1 MDSLETLRFPI
12 GRWQPVANP
21 TPEQCNEWIDRIEQ
35 APSELRAA
43 VAGISAAE
51 LATPYRPDG
60 WTLRQVVHHLPD
72 SHMNAYIRFRMALT
86 EDEPTVKPYDEK
98 GWAELPDG
106 KSAPI
111 DLSLDLFEQIHNR
124 LVILLRSL
132 DSEAMN
138 RRFIHPEDGILT
150 IAETVG
156 VYAWHGDHHIAH
168 IRSAR

>member
-12 GRWQPVANP
+12 GRWQPIADP
-21 TPEQCNEWIDRIEQ
+21 APEQYREWIDRIEQ
-35 APSELRAA
+35 APIELRSA
-43 VAGISAAE
+43 VDGISEAE
-51 LATPYRPDG
+51 LETSYRPGG

-86 EDEPTVKPYDEK
+86 EDEPTVKPYNEAA
-98 GWAELPDG
+98 WAELPDG

-132 DSEAMN
+132 DSEAMK
-138 RRFIHPEDGILT
+138 RRFIHPEDGTLT